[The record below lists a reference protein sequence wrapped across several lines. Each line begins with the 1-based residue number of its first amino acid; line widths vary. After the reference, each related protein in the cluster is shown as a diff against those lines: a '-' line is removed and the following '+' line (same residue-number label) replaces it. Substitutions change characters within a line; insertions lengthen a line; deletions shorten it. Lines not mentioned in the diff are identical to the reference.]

1 MPSDSAPSDQTE
13 GIRPVIWMRPVG
25 SRRGPKPAHTREDL
39 TRAAISIADSRGL
52 EEVTI
57 RAVAGQLGAGPASL
71 YRYIDSKDDLHDL
84 MLDAVTA
91 EYDLPPAPTGD
102 WRADLTDLAE
112 RARVVHRRHPW
123 AFTLSDQAS
132 WGPEVQA
139 FMEYF
144 FAALAPAG
152 LDLREQTELLAQ
164 FNSSVAT
171 FAAHES
177 WQAGGSDSATGGA
190 DANAAMARVLHFQQI
205 AADTELPHLSE
216 VVRNMLTAQA
226 PDADEL
232 FRGIVDRLLDSVEAR
247 RR

>member
-1 MPSDSAPSDQTE
+1 MSSDSAPPNQTE
-13 GIRPVIWMRPVG
+13 GIRPVIWMRPAG

-57 RAVAGQLGAGPASL
+57 RAVAGQLGTGPASL

-91 EYDLPPAPTGD
+91 EYDLPAAPTGD

-132 WGPEVQA
+132 WGPSIQA

-144 FAALAPAG
+144 FAALSPTG

-177 WQAGGSDSATGGA
+177 RQAEGSATGGA
-190 DANAAMARVLHFQQI
+190 SANAVMARVLHFQQI

-216 VVRNMLTAQA
+216 VMRNMLTAQA

-232 FRGIVDRLLDSVEAR
+232 FHGIVDRLLDSIEAR

>member
-1 MPSDSAPSDQTE
+1 MSSDHTE
-13 GIRPVIWMRPVG
+13 GIRPVIWMRPAG

-39 TRAAISIADSRGL
+39 TRAAISIADSHGL
-52 EEVTI
+52 EDVTI

-71 YRYIDSKDDLHDL
+71 YRYIDTKDDLHDL
-84 MLDAVTA
+84 MLNAVTA
-91 EYDLPPAPTGD
+91 EYDLPAAPTGD

-132 WGPEVQA
+132 WGPHVQA

-144 FAALAPAG
+144 FAALAPAR

-177 WQAGGSDSATGGA
+177 RQPGDSTSQ
-190 DANAAMARVLHFQQI
+190 MARFLHLQQI
-205 AADTELPHLSE
+205 AENSDLPHLST
-216 VVRNMLTAQA
+216 VVRNMLTAE
-226 PDADEL
+226 PPNNDEL
-232 FRGIVDRLLDSVEAR
+232 FRSTLDRLLDWVETR
-247 RR
+247 RT